1 MNQKPVYNGAKLCRL
16 VGSFISKK
24 LAFLTGIAV

>member
-1 MNQKPVYNGAKLCRL
+1 MNQKPVYNVAKLCRL

-24 LAFLTGIAV
+24 LAFLTVIAV